1 MLSLE
6 VKEQVLQQSLI
17 LHEKVQGLGQT
28 LDLHV
33 ILLRKVQLRLNGE
46 DLLILVQD
54 LLEDLQVLKLDFGW
68 SIVTLLLIFVRASQA
83 LQLIRVALILV

>member
-33 ILLRKVQLRLNGE
+33 ILLREVQLRLNGE

-68 SIVTLLLIFVRASQA
+68 RIVTLLLIFVRASQA
-83 LQLIRVALILV
+83 LQLI

>member
-1 MLSLE
+1 MLTLE

-83 LQLIRVALILV
+83 LQLI

>member
-83 LQLIRVALILV
+83 LQLI